1 MSCCGGSSDG
11 KCCGGASKSSSNA
24 AVPLLRGKKSSS
36 ASNGASGGQ
45 PASYADAAA
54 QGTNN
59 SNSNGN
65 TKSYGAV
72 WSLDNPATRSR
83 SNSSVLDRTQQLQDV
98 LGDHEPLGSKCSAHA
113 SGGQCC
119 KELKGDDER
128 HLISPEIVRDVIIGL
143 SDGLTVPFALTAGLS
158 SLGSSSLVVTGGL
171 AELCAGAISMGLG
184 GYLASQAE
192 MDHFR
197 YLRRQTQ
204 ARVLR
209 SCSGEMEREVH
220 SILGPLGVKEPLSRL
235 IAEDLRQVEDD
246 LYGPGEGTS
255 GAEGIMPS
263 RQVDSNVQDSLK
275 KKGGWGSLL
284 LGWKKDRAEEAEDGG
299 EKEITED
306 MGLTAFLLKF
316 GEGMEE
322 VPASRLYISALTIGL
337 SYFIGGLIP
346 LIPYM
351 VTDSAEMGLIISAI
365 VTGVILF
372 IFGAFKTYF
381 TGATGGWSGYAY
393 GAIST
398 MIVGGLAAGAAFGL
412 VKIMGVEE

>member
-1 MSCCGGSSDG
+1 MSCCGGAKNG
-11 KCCGGASKSSSNA
+11 QCCGGKGAGAGASASKKNDAS
-24 AVPLLRGKKSSS
+24 VPLLRGNKK
-36 ASNGASGGQ
+36 
-45 PASYADAAA
+45 PATYAAA
-54 QGTNN
+54 AAPDADTGAQ
-59 SNSNGN
+59 
-65 TKSYGAV
+65 TKSYGSV
-72 WSLDNPATRSR
+72 WTVENATPRLLDT
-83 SNSSVLDRTQQLQDV
+83 RTQQLHAV

-192 MDHFR
+192 MDHFH

-246 LYGPGEGTS
+246 LYGPGEGTN
-255 GAEGIMPS
+255 GTEGIMPS
-263 RQVDSNVQDSLK
+263 RQVEPVSVGQDK
-275 KKGGWGSLL
+275 KRKGWGI
-284 LGWKKDRAEEAEDGG
+284 LGWSSRKSEEEEGG
-299 EKEITED
+299 QREVNEE
-306 MGLTAFLLKF
+306 MGMTAFLLKF

-322 VPASRLYISALTIGL
+322 VPTSRLYISALTIGL

-351 VTDSAEMGLIISAI
+351 ITDSAEMGLIVSAI
-365 VTGVILF
+365 VTGVVLF
-372 IFGAFKTYF
+372 IFGGFKTYF
-381 TGATGGWSGYAY
+381 TGATGGWGGYAY

-412 VKIMGVEE
+412 VKVMGVQE

>member
-1 MSCCGGSSDG
+1 MSSCCGGKNPNGCCKNTPQPGVSYAAAAAAGTGNGDG
-11 KCCGGASKSSSNA
+11 GA
-24 AVPLLRGKKSSS
+24 AVPLLRNKNKKDE
-36 ASNGASGGQ
+36 N
-45 PASYADAAA
+45 
-54 QGTNN
+54 
-59 SNSNGN
+59 
-65 TKSYGAV
+65 KSYGAV
-72 WSLDNPATRSR
+72 WSVDQPQSQSQEQQQRR
-83 SNSSVLDRTQQLQDV
+83 GSNAIRTQQLTEV
-98 LGDHEPLGSKCSAHA
+98 LGDAQPLGSKCSAHE

-119 KELKGDDER
+119 KDLKGEDER

-192 MDHFR
+192 LDHFL

-220 SILGPLGVKEPLSRL
+220 SILGPLGVKEQLSRL
-235 IAEDLRQVEDD
+235 IAEDLRTIEDD
-246 LYGPGEGTS
+246 LYTPGEGTVGS
-255 GAEGIMPS
+255 EGIMPGG
-263 RQVDSNVQDSLK
+263 REPSLSDAGSIK
-275 KKGGWGSLL
+275 GKKGKRWGI
-284 LGWKKDRAEEAEDGG
+284 LGWKKSEPEEEEGG
-299 EKEITED
+299 QSANED

-351 VTDSAEMGLIISAI
+351 ITSNAEDGLIVSCV
-365 VTGVILF
+365 VTCVILF
-372 IFGAFKTYF
+372 IFGGFKTYF
-381 TGATGGWSGYAY
+381 TGAEGGWRGYAY
-393 GAIST
+393 GAVST
-398 MIVGGLAAGAAFGL
+398 TIVGGFAAGAAFGL
-412 VKIMGVEE
+412 VKALGIKE